1 MAFFGLFGRTTS
13 GDNLN
18 TATVD
23 ELNPSAKIF
32 RQDRIAEIES
42 VIAQKHSVIEK
53 DTNQFVADPFSTS
66 IFNNLTYIPIVS
78 DKTTRIRLWNQCAAF
93 PECNWALREIA
104 DDFFHEDEQGNIINL
119 KLPSDSENPS
129 LNANRRSQLQDEFRK
144 FIELFKLKEDGY
156 ILAKKFL
163 IEGEVAYENIIDAN
177 NPLRGIIGV
186 KYIPTDTYETLVDAD
201 TGRAVGI
208 FFSKAALKNR
218 LAYMFSGYSNN
229 IAAFGG
235 LTNNNYTN
243 YLSDECIPM
252 LWPQVTYINSGNKSP
267 DNRIVFSHID
277 GAKQPYHQ
285 LTLLHDAMV
294 ILRITRAPERL
305 VFNIN
310 TGNRPDKV
318 ARQEVKEFVQSMNAR
333 RSYNEK
339 ARISSN
345 YNPVSMLESYY
356 FWKSNANDGSS
367 VESLNSTANYSEMD
381 DVKYFLRRLFKQ
393 FNVPFARWEEPT
405 NTLEKNDS
413 LSREEYSFSRMIIRM
428 QRRFAQGFKRS
439 FITHLKLRDIWKQYS
454 LTEADIN
461 IEFVR
466 PVLYDLYQS
475 QKMFTIQIENYSTF
489 IAEEGLSKTIAMK
502 RYLNYTDSEIEENNK
517 AIVKEKLFEA
527 ACTYYANKME
537 EEGPKD
543 NALIPSDLVWSSYDE
558 ASKEA
563 EQEAEQEANE
573 ESGDDEGG
581 LFA

>member
-1 MAFFGLFGRTTS
+1 MGFFGGLFNRTH
-13 GDNLN
+13 GGID
-18 TATVD
+18 TATLD

-32 RQDRIAEIES
+32 NQDRIAELES
-42 VIAQKHSVIEK
+42 IIAQKHSVIEK
-53 DTNQFVADPFSTS
+53 DTSQFVADPFSTS
-66 IFNNLTYIPIVS
+66 VFNNLTYIPITS

-93 PECNWALREIA
+93 PECDWALREIA

-119 KLPSDSENPS
+119 KLPSDTERPELNP
-129 LNANRRSQLQDEFRK
+129 NRRTQLQEEFRN
-144 FIELFKLKEDGY
+144 FIELFKLKDDGY

-163 IEGEVAYENIIDAN
+163 IEGEVAYENIIDAKN
-177 NPLRGIIGV
+177 TLRGIIGV
-186 KYIPTDTYETLVDAD
+186 KYIPTDTYETLVDSK

-208 FFSKAALKNR
+208 FFSKAALQNR
-218 LAYMFSGYSNN
+218 LAFMYSGYSNN
-229 IAAFGG
+229 IAAFGS
-235 LTNNNYTN
+235 LTNYSYNS

-252 LWPQVTYINSGNKSP
+252 LWPQVTYINSGNRSP

-310 TGNRPDKV
+310 TGNRPDKL
-318 ARQEVKEFVQSMNAR
+318 AKQEVKEFVQTMNAR

-367 VESLNSTANYSEMD
+367 VESLNSTANYSELD

-405 NTLEKNDS
+405 NTLEKNDA
-413 LSREEYSFSRMIIRM
+413 LSHEEYSFSRMIIRM
-428 QRRFAQGFKRS
+428 QHRFAQGLKRS
-439 FITHLKLRDIWKQYS
+439 FITHLKLRDLWKQYGLQES
-454 LTEADIN
+454 DIN
-461 IEFVR
+461 IEFVK
-466 PVLYDLYQS
+466 PVLYDLYQA
-475 QKMFTIQIENYSTF
+475 QKMFSIQIENYSTF
-489 IAEEGLSKTIAMK
+489 IAEEGLSKTVAMK
-502 RYLNYTDSEIEENNK
+502 RYLNYTDAEIEENNK
-517 AIVKEKLFEA
+517 AVVKEKLFEA
-527 ACTYYANKME
+527 ACNFYANKME
-537 EEGPKD
+537 EEGPKNND
-543 NALIPSDLVWSSYDE
+543 LIPTDLVWSSYDA
-558 ASKEA
+558 ASKDAEEEA
-563 EQEAEQEANE
+563 AAEDNNDDE
-573 ESGDDEGG
+573 ESGGG